1 MSLFTRRHAVERL
14 AAVGDVAGLREALA
28 DAAREGA
35 GELEALR
42 AAACALVDLGA
53 DGVGALVEAVLA
65 DPTLLGHDRIEDETF
80 HRAAGPHAVALLSR
94 ALLHDTDR
102 EVRLAASGMLRRLGT
117 TLADEAFAGAVSDP
131 DPRVRLSAARGLAD
145 LGDDRGVRALL
156 EWAAHCDNP
165 VPALV
170 GLARLGDPAVVPLL
184 EQLRPRTSYAATAI
198 DRTIVELRSHPA
210 AAAAP
215 VTRLEQI
222 REHLCSIDLVD
233 GLADPQAGKA
243 AAAARRQLPVLC
255 AHLERAVTS
264 LRTGAD
270 PDEQPVTRTRV
281 GVELAALVARS
292 SGPEFDQLMAAVLQP
307 RGVRALQE
315 QMVALDVV
323 ATELQERQ
331 PAPEPGRGAGPGSSR
346 SVPGSELRRGDPTI
360 GV

>member
-14 AAVGDVAGLREALA
+14 AALGDVAGLREALA

-53 DGVGALVEAVLA
+53 DGVGALVEAVLG
-65 DPTLLGHDRIEDETF
+65 DPALLGHDRIEDETF
-80 HRAAGPHAVALLSR
+80 HRAAGPHAVGLLSR
-94 ALLHDTDR
+94 ALLHDPDR

-131 DPRVRLSAARGLAD
+131 DPRVRLSAALGLAD
-145 LGDDRGVRALL
+145 LGDARGVRALL

-184 EQLRPRTSYAATAI
+184 EQLRPRTSYAAAAI
-198 DRTIVELRSHPA
+198 DRTIADLRSHPLA
-210 AAAAP
+210 APPP

-222 REHLCSIDLVD
+222 RDHLCSIDLVD
-233 GLADPQAGKA
+233 RRANPEGGKA
-243 AAAARRQLPVLC
+243 AERARRQLPTLC
-255 AHLERAVTS
+255 VHLERAVSS
-264 LRTGAD
+264 LRTGTA
-270 PDEQPVTRTRV
+270 PDGQPLTRTQV
-281 GVELAALVARS
+281 GVELAALVAQS
-292 SGPEFDQLMAAVLQP
+292 SGEEFDQMMATVLQP

-315 QMVALDVV
+315 QVVALDLV

-331 PAPEPGRGAGPGSSR
+331 PAPERDRGPGPRSSP
-346 SVPGSELRRGDPTI
+346 SVLGSELRHGDPTI
-360 GV
+360 GA